1 MNRRGLVGVLLG
13 AALLLAV
20 APAAASESSGIPPA
34 PLSLL
39 LSDADLQVI
48 MEALYGGDE
57 EEAVEEAEDIEDIE
71 EVVVI
76 EPKPVAAEPAIP
88 ETAPPPIRRKVRPV
102 GPATL
107 YLSAIVYIGPE
118 TWTIWLNGVRVMPDM
133 RIGGIDIV
141 SVGRDAVRLKM
152 RVLTNRPPVSVRLRP
167 NQTFV
172 TATREVI
179 EGAPRFPI
187 AGYAASSP

>member
-48 MEALYGGDE
+48 MEALYGGDAE
-57 EEAVEEAEDIEDIE
+57 EEVE
-71 EVVVI
+71 VI

-88 ETAPPPIRRKVRPV
+88 ETAPPPIRKKVRPV

-118 TWTIWLNGVRVMPDM
+118 TWTIWLNGVRVTPDM

-172 TATREVI
+172 AATREVI
-179 EGAPRFPI
+179 EGAPRSPI

>member
-57 EEAVEEAEDIEDIE
+57 EEAVEEAEDIEDIQ

-76 EPKPVAAEPAIP
+76 EPKPVAVEPVIP
-88 ETAPPPIRRKVRPV
+88 ETAPPPIRKKVRPV

-107 YLSAIVYIGPE
+107 YLSAIVYIGPK
-118 TWTIWLNGVRVMPDM
+118 TWTIWLNGVRVTPDM

-141 SVGRDAVRLKM
+141 SVGRDAVRFKM

-172 TATREVI
+172 AATREVI
-179 EGAPRFPI
+179 EGAPRSPI

>member
-13 AALLLAV
+13 VALLLPV
-20 APAAASESSGIPPA
+20 APAAAPESSDIPP
-34 PLSLL
+34 PPPSLL
-39 LSDADLQVI
+39 LSDADLQAI

-57 EEAVEEAEDIEDIE
+57 EEEVE

-76 EPKPVAAEPAIP
+76 EPEPVAVEPAIL
-88 ETAPPPIRRKVRPV
+88 ETVPPPIRTKVRPV

-107 YLSAIVYIGPE
+107 YLSAIVYIGPGA
-118 TWTIWLNGVRVMPDM
+118 WTIWLNGVRITPDM
-133 RIGGIDIV
+133 RIGGIDIL
-141 SVGRDAVRLKM
+141 SVGRDAVRLEM
-152 RVLTNRPPVSVRLRP
+152 RVFTNRPPVSVRLRP

-179 EGAPRFPI
+179 EGAPRSPI

>member
-57 EEAVEEAEDIEDIE
+57 EEAVEEAEDIEDIQ

-107 YLSAIVYIGPE
+107 YLSAIVYIGAE
-118 TWTIWLNGVRVMPDM
+118 TWTIWLNGVRVTPDM

-141 SVGRDAVRLKM
+141 SVGRDAVRLEM
-152 RVLTNRPPVSVRLRP
+152 RVLTNRPRVSVRLRP

-172 TATREVI
+172 TATRVVI
-179 EGAPRFPI
+179 EGAPRSPI

>member
-57 EEAVEEAEDIEDIE
+57 EEEVEEAEDIEE
-71 EVVVI
+71 LVVI

-88 ETAPPPIRRKVRPV
+88 ETAPPPIRKKVRPV

-118 TWTIWLNGVRVMPDM
+118 TWTIWLNGVRVTPDM

-141 SVGRDAVRLKM
+141 SVGRDAVRLEM
-152 RVLTNRPPVSVRLRP
+152 RVLTNRPRVSVRLRP

-179 EGAPRFPI
+179 EGAPRSPI

>member
-13 AALLLAV
+13 VALLLPV
-20 APAAASESSGIPPA
+20 APAAAPESSDIPSA
-34 PLSLL
+34 PPSLL
-39 LSDADLQVI
+39 LSDADLQAI

-57 EEAVEEAEDIEDIE
+57 EEEVEEAEI
-71 EVVVI
+71 VVI
-76 EPKPVAAEPAIP
+76 EPEPVAAGPAIP
-88 ETAPPPIRRKVRPV
+88 ETVPPPIRTKVRPV

-118 TWTIWLNGVRVMPDM
+118 TWTIWLNSVRVTPDM
-133 RIGGIDIV
+133 RIGGIDIL
-141 SVGRDAVRLKM
+141 SVGRDAVRLEM
-152 RVLTNRPPVSVRLRP
+152 RVFTNRPPVSVRLRP

-172 TATREVI
+172 AATREVI

>member
-20 APAAASESSGIPPA
+20 APAAASESSDIPPA

-39 LSDADLQVI
+39 LSDADLQLI
-48 MEALYGGDE
+48 MEALYGGDAE
-57 EEAVEEAEDIEDIE
+57 EDVEAAENIE

-88 ETAPPPIRRKVRPV
+88 ETAPPPIRKKVRPV

-107 YLSAIVYIGPE
+107 YLSAIVYIGLE
-118 TWTIWLNGVRVMPDM
+118 TWTIWLNGVRVTPDM

-172 TATREVI
+172 AATREVI

>member
-1 MNRRGLVGVLLG
+1 MNRRGLAGVLLG

-20 APAAASESSGIPPA
+20 APAAAAESSDLPPA

-39 LSDADLQVI
+39 LSDADLEVI

-57 EEAVEEAEDIEDIE
+57 EVEVEEAEDTA

-76 EPKPVAAEPAIP
+76 EPKPVATEPAIP
-88 ETAPPPIRRKVRPV
+88 ETAPPPIRKKVRPV

-118 TWTIWLNGVRVMPDM
+118 TWTIWINGVRVTPDM
-133 RIGGIDIV
+133 RVGGIDIV
-141 SVGRDAVRLKM
+141 SVGRDAIRLKM

-172 TATREVI
+172 AATRAVI
-179 EGAPRFPI
+179 EGPPRSPI

>member
-20 APAAASESSGIPPA
+20 APAAASESSDIPPA

-57 EEAVEEAEDIEDIE
+57 EEEVEEAEDIE

-88 ETAPPPIRRKVRPV
+88 ETAPPPIRKKVRPV

-107 YLSAIVYIGPE
+107 YLSAIVYIGPK
-118 TWTIWLNGVRVMPDM
+118 TWTIWLNGVRVTPDM

-141 SVGRDAVRLKM
+141 SVGRDAVRLEM
-152 RVLTNRPPVSVRLRP
+152 RVLTNRPRVSVRLRP

-172 TATREVI
+172 AATREVI
-179 EGAPRFPI
+179 EGAPRSPI

>member
-57 EEAVEEAEDIEDIE
+57 EDEVEEAEDIE

-118 TWTIWLNGVRVMPDM
+118 TWTIWLNGVRVTPDM

-179 EGAPRFPI
+179 EGAPRSPI